1 MNSYNLYFG
10 WYLGELDQ
18 NDDFFDTY
26 HAKYPDRCIGFSE
39 YGADAN
45 PAYQSAHPEK
55 GDYTET
61 YQCVYH
67 EHMAKMIAD
76 RPWLWATHV
85 WNMFDLSLIHI

>member
-1 MNSYNLYFG
+1 MNSYNLYYG

-26 HAKYPDRCIGFSE
+26 HKNIPTAASVFRSTARTQTPPTR
-39 YGADAN
+39 A
-45 PAYQSAHPEK
+45 PTPES

-76 RPWLWATHV
+76 RPWHV
-85 WNMFDLSLIHI
+85 GDPCLE